1 MGLIY
6 FILCAYGL
14 TQIVVYGSIFDSIR
28 PTEGKLGKLFRCH
41 MCSGFWVGV
50 FLFGINGL
58 TELFSFEYNF
68 INALLLGW
76 LSSGT
81 SYIIGM
87 VFGDCGI
94 KIQEN
99 KHETQEHSRS
109 KTLLHG

>member
-1 MGLIY
+1 MDLLY

-14 TQIVVYGSIFDSIR
+14 TQIVIYGNIFDSIR
-28 PTEGKLGKLFRCH
+28 PTKGKLGKLFSCH
-41 MCSGFWVGV
+41 MCAGFWVGV
-50 FLFGINGL
+50 FLLGISVL
-58 TELFSFEYNF
+58 TELFNFEYSL

-81 SYIIGM
+81 SYILGM
-87 VFGDCGI
+87 TFGDCGI

-99 KHETQEHSRS
+99 KDETQEHSGS